1 MGRGL
6 HLGHARN
13 SIAFLGF
20 LCGIHIEYSIRAA
33 IWGWERI
40 LGTLSL
46 LRIDAESVPL
56 PIKRLP
62 KHIYGSFAGI
72 PTRKISHRGLF
83 LQNERCLGL
92 CWGCV
97 EKDGSFYKVLQGL
110 FTI

>member
-6 HLGHARN
+6 LLGHARN

-33 IWGWERI
+33 ILGWDRI

-46 LRIDAESVPL
+46 LRKDAESVPL

-62 KHIYGSFAGI
+62 NHIYGSFAGI
-72 PTRKISHRGLF
+72 PTRKISHQGLF
-83 LQNERCLGL
+83 LQNEGA
-92 CWGCV
+92 GGYV
-97 EKDGSFYKVLQGL
+97 GVV
-110 FTI
+110 

>member
-83 LQNERCLGL
+83 LQNEGA
-92 CWGCV
+92 GGYV
-97 EKDGSFYKVLQGL
+97 GVV
-110 FTI
+110 